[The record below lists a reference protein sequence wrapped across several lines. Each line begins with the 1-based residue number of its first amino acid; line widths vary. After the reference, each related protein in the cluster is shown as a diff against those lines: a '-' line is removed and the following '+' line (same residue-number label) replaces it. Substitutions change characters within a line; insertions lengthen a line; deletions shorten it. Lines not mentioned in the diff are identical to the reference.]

1 MRVLIAAPR
10 KSGSARLR
18 CLLSFAYGLTSA
30 HSRGVPN
37 QEDIDAIEAW
47 LGALPESSVVSTDFN
62 YSPEVREACT
72 RHAIS
77 LVAILRHPFDLLV
90 STYDVAQQRALSG
103 KPATRDDEMQSQ
115 MVGKS
120 LDDPVVLDYARNEFT
135 GEVASLTGWHESG
148 VPVIRFEQIEADP
161 AAALADLAAYLGVVD
176 NANIARAVALCP
188 AGNPVHGRP
197 ERGRRMEALPPG
209 AWQERLPE
217 ITLDVLR
224 ERFTADVRRLG
235 YEVS

>member
-30 HSRGVPN
+30 PSRGVPD
-37 QEDIDAIEAW
+37 QDDFAALEEW
-47 LGALPESSVVSTDFN
+47 LGDLPESSIVSTDFT
-62 YSPEVREACT
+62 YLPEFRETCA

-77 LVAILRHPFDLLV
+77 LVAILRHPFDLFV
-90 STYDVAQQRALSG
+90 STYDVAQQRSLRG
-103 KPATRDDEMQSQ
+103 KPATRDDEIQSKL
-115 MVGKS
+115 VGAS
-120 LDDPVVLDYARNEFT
+120 LDDSVVLDYARNGFA
-135 GEVASLTGWHESG
+135 GEVASLIGWQESD
-148 VPVIRFEQIEADP
+148 VPTIRFEQIEADP
-161 AAALADLAAYLGVVD
+161 AAALADLAASLGAVD
-176 NANIARAVALCP
+176 DAAIARAVALCP
-188 AGNPVHGRP
+188 TGNPVHGRP

-224 ERFTADVRRLG
+224 ERFGADVRRLG
-235 YEVS
+235 YEVT